1 MAGKLPRSLWFF
13 GLTDFGREIRIYI
26 NQESPHYNRGQFRTC
41 CLVALSELGKP
52 MTSVLEKGNISIH
65 TENIFPIIKKWLYSD
80 HEIFLRELVSNG
92 VDAMQKLKMV
102 SNSGELSGEMGELE
116 IVITIDKSAGT
127 LSVSDTGIGMTQDE
141 VKRYINQVAFSS
153 AEEFVQ
159 KYKASTDQQIIGHF
173 GLGFYSSF
181 MVAKRVDIDTLSYR
195 ADAQAV
201 HWSCDGS
208 TEFELSESN
217 RTQRGTTV
225 TLTLQDEEKEYLEP
239 YRIRQL
245 IKKYCDFLPFP
256 IKLDVKE
263 APTEGEEAPPEA
275 TAVEQV
281 NRQKA
286 PWKETPN
293 SLTKEDYLEFY
304 RYLYPF
310 QEEPLLWV
318 HLNTDYPF
326 VVNGILY
333 FPKLKPDVD
342 TTKGQIKLFC
352 NQVFVSDNCEEVI
365 PRFLLPL
372 RGVIDSVDIP
382 LNVSRSFLQN
392 DRTVRRIADYIA
404 KKVGDR
410 LKELYRDNREE
421 YIRCWQDL
429 GTFVK
434 FGSLNDD
441 KFKKQVEDIL
451 IFRTTAALATKSDTP
466 KVEVQTAEGDV
477 WQDATKEGQS
487 NVLDGKSYTTLKEY
501 LERNQERHEN
511 RVFYCTEEASQA
523 TYVELHKSQGL
534 EVLFMDSF
542 IDTHFIS
549 FLEREYPN
557 VKFSRVDADL
567 DETLIDKDKAT
578 DIVDPK
584 TNKTR
589 SEQIKEFFQ
598 QALNKPKLT
607 IRTEAIKSTDPAGTP
622 PAIVLLPEHLRRLQE
637 MNALLQQQAMEFP
650 EEHTLLVNTAHP
662 LIQNLESLNQ
672 GAIVQE
678 GGQSPSAE
686 LATLICQ
693 HVYDLALMAQ
703 KGFDA
708 DGMKAFV
715 ERSNQVLTR
724 LTSSKI

>member
-1 MAGKLPRSLWFF
+1 
-13 GLTDFGREIRIYI
+13 
-26 NQESPHYNRGQFRTC
+26 
-41 CLVALSELGKP
+41 
-52 MTSVLEKGNISIH
+52 MTTILEKGNISIH

-80 HEIFLRELVSNG
+80 HEIFLRELVSNA
-92 VDAMQKLKMV
+92 VDAIQKLKMV
-102 SNSGELSGEMGELE
+102 SHSGEFSGDLGEPE
-116 IVITIDKSAGT
+116 IVITIDKPAKT
-127 LSVSDTGIGMTQDE
+127 LSVSDNGIGMTAEE
-141 VKRYINQVAFSS
+141 VKKYINQVAFSS
-153 AEEFVQ
+153 AEEFVE
-159 KYKASTDQQIIGHF
+159 KYKASSDQQIIGHF

-181 MVAKRVDIDTLSYR
+181 MVATRVEIDTLSYQKE
-195 ADAQAV
+195 AQPV

-208 TEFELSESN
+208 TEFELSDSS
-217 RTQRGTTV
+217 RTSRGTTI
-225 TLTLQDEEKEYLEP
+225 TLALQDEEQEYLEP
-239 YRIRQL
+239 YRVRQL
-245 IKKYCDFLPFP
+245 IKTYCDFMPFP
-256 IKLDVKE
+256 IKLEVKE
-263 APTEGEEAPPEA
+263 APPATEATPEAEAPAAEQPEVKA
-275 TAVEQV
+275 PEQI

-286 PWKETPN
+286 PWKESPS

-310 QEEPLLWV
+310 QEDPLLWV

-372 RGVIDSVDIP
+372 RGVIDSADIP

-429 GTFVK
+429 STFVK
-434 FGSLNDD
+434 FGSINDD

-451 IFRTTAALATKSDTP
+451 IYRTTADLSVKSEAP

-477 WQDATKEGQS
+477 WQQDTTTQPS
-487 NVLDGKSYTTLKEY
+487 NTLDGKSYTTLKEY
-501 LERNQERHEN
+501 LERNKERHEN
-511 RVFYCTEEASQA
+511 RVFYCTDEVTQA
-523 TYVELHKSQGL
+523 TYIELHKKQAL
-534 EVLFMDSF
+534 EVLFLDSF
-542 IDTHFIS
+542 IDTHFVS
-549 FLEREYPN
+549 FLEREHPE

-567 DETLIDKDKAT
+567 DDTLLDKQESE
-578 DIVDPK
+578 IVDPK

-589 SEQIKEFFQ
+589 GEQIKELFQ
-598 QALNKPKLT
+598 AALGKPKVT
-607 IRTEAIKSTDPAGTP
+607 IRTEALKAGDQQDTP
-622 PAIVLLPEHLRRLQE
+622 PAIVLLPEHLRRLRE
-637 MNALLQQQAMEFP
+637 MNALLQQQAIEFP
-650 EEHTLLVNTAHP
+650 EEHILLVNTAHP
-662 LIQNLESLNQ
+662 LIQNLTALSQ
-672 GAIVQE
+672 GAILQTE
-678 GGQSPSAE
+678 GQSPSAE
-686 LATLICQ
+686 LANLICH

-708 DGMKAFV
+708 EGMKAFV

-724 LTSSKI
+724 LTERATA